1 MFRRMITDVLQWA
14 ALAAWL
20 LIAFGAF
27 FAALFAEPHGS
38 SSLEMCAGTQNV
50 DESFADLTHVL
61 IVFMEATIGG
71 NIPFDCMRASSSG
84 FLADAMLILFI
95 IVQNVMLLN
104 MLIAMMAKT
113 FDTVNDR
120 SMVFYLYGKAKQCN
134 LWMLYKPVPPPLNLV
149 SLPYFIVVQP
159 VHILFT
165 VVSKRCRRRRAR
177 GGKEDFEPA
186 ARSVKAPY
194 KFPKGWLARNDVDSF
209 VDMASKFAREDK
221 EEAELRSKQMDDLS
235 ERVDKLL
242 EHIVKKDATRS
253 AIAWLDAEE
262 EIHMR
267 T

>member
-1 MFRRMITDVLQWA
+1 
-14 ALAAWL
+14 
-20 LIAFGAF
+20 
-27 FAALFAEPHGS
+27 
-38 SSLEMCAGTQNV
+38 
-50 DESFADLTHVL
+50 
-61 IVFMEATIGG
+61 
-71 NIPFDCMRASSSG
+71 
-84 FLADAMLILFI
+84 MLILFI

-159 VHILFT
+159 VHILFA

-221 EEAELRSKQMDDLS
+221 EEAELRSKQVHRVSGRCMGDEPECVRGVVCVCTHLFAHVLHNVWWCQMDDLS